1 MMGELGPTMSSNGS
15 FEYDYDVNLNELPFL
30 ENAEHDNGMERR
42 RREEEAEH
50 FMLSR
55 NLALIELSSC
65 FCTGPE
71 PLFDLL
77 SPILWDH
84 NQL

>member
-1 MMGELGPTMSSNGS
+1 MDGLEPTMLLNGS
-15 FEYDYDVNLNELPFL
+15 FKYDYNVNLNELPFL
-30 ENAEHDNGMERR
+30 ETAKHDNRMEQRHQ
-42 RREEEAEH
+42 EEEAEC